1 VSDRSSPKSLS
12 ASPRRSD
19 SDDRLT
25 WKVIAALFVV
35 ALAARATWG
44 IYNHASRGE
53 TAPVLEFP
61 DEQQYWMIA
70 ESLASGNGMRDELG
84 FRASRMPLYPALL
97 SAFAR
102 FENGV
107 FLAKVLHWL
116 LGALCAVLAATL
128 AARLFDR
135 RVGCIAGVLVAMDPF
150 LVFSSSLLLTETPFI
165 LAMLLLFVA
174 VAPLIVLASPC
185 TRGKTVEIGLL
196 SALCVH
202 IRESSLGLIA
212 LLLILVAA
220 RRGFDRATYKLIGG
234 ILFLVAATLLPW
246 MLRNNAILG
255 EPVWLTTRGGISLFD
270 GVGAQADG
278 TSDLG
283 EIKAMPAVAGLPELK
298 RNEHFWREALRAIR
312 HDPRRVAQLA
322 TVKIRRMW
330 NPVPNVE
337 TYQSLLVRSVA
348 AAWSIPTF
356 ALAIAGAIILVRRRE
371 GVGAWIAALLI
382 VPAVYFTALHS
393 LFVGSVRYR
402 LPAVVT
408 LEILTAAAILAMWV
422 RHKSSVGTDQGDKT
436 R

>member
-1 VSDRSSPKSLS
+1 MTS
-12 ASPRRSD
+12 
-19 SDDRLT
+19 
-25 WKVIAALFVV
+25 KVIATLFLI

-44 IYNHASRGE
+44 IYHHAACGE

-97 SAFAR
+97 SAFAM
-102 FENGV
+102 FEHGV
-107 FLAKVLHWL
+107 LWARGFHWL
-116 LGALCAVLAATL
+116 IGALSAALAATL
-128 AARLFDR
+128 AARLFDPR
-135 RVGCIAGVLVAMDPF
+135 AGCIAGLLVALDPF

-174 VAPLIVLASPC
+174 IAPLMTVGVPC
-185 TRGKTVEIGLL
+185 TWKKTVEIGLF

-202 IRESSLGLIA
+202 IRESSLGLVV
-212 LLLILVAA
+212 LLLLLVAG
-220 RRGFDRATYKLIGG
+220 RRRFDRASYAFIGG
-234 ILFLVAATLLPW
+234 ALFLVAATLLPW
-246 MLRNNAILG
+246 MLRNNAMLG

-278 TSDLG
+278 TSNLG
-283 EIKAMPAVAGLPELK
+283 DIKDMPAVADLPELQ
-298 RNEHFWREALRAIR
+298 RNAFFMREALKSIR
-312 HDPRRVAQLA
+312 SDPSRVARLA

-330 NPVPNVE
+330 NPLPNVE
-337 TYQSLLVRSVA
+337 TYQSPLIRSVA

-356 ALAIAGAIILVRRRE
+356 AFALAGGIILLRRRD
-371 GVGAWIAALLI
+371 GVGPWTAALLI
-382 VPAVYFTALHS
+382 LPAVYLTALHS
-393 LFVGSVRYR
+393 VFVGSVRYR

-408 LEILTAAAILAMWV
+408 LEILTAVAILALWI
-422 RHKSSVGTDQGDKT
+422 RYQASVGTDPGDEI